1 MKQIII
7 LFLLIIS
14 CGKLFSQDDSQN
26 QDTTFWKSGGDFS
39 LQFNQSYFENWAAGG
54 ERSWALGSILNAF
67 AKYNDGTHSWDN
79 TLFMGLGY
87 INTESN
93 KTRKTDDKIEF
104 NSKYGRQAFNKFSYA
119 AQLNFKTQ
127 FFEGIDLKN
136 DKVMSN
142 FMAPAYLNLSVGL
155 DYKPDDNLSVFY
167 SPLSGRVIFVL
178 DDSLSSVGAFGVT
191 PDQKVRPE
199 LGSYFV
205 VQAKYEVMKNVI
217 YQSKLDLYW
226 NYTPDDPETELYNI
240 DVMWDNAIQF
250 KVNSI
255 LSFVFTAN
263 IIYDHDIYSINEEG
277 KKEWL
282 QLKQTFGAGIT
293 LKY

>member
-1 MKQIII
+1 M
-7 LFLLIIS
+7 LISFELIS
-14 CGKLFSQDDSQN
+14 QEESQN
-26 QDTTFWKSGGDFS
+26 SQTISQNTDTTYWKTGGDFS

-67 AKYNDGTHSWDN
+67 AKYNDGKNSWDN

-104 NSKYGRQAFNKFSYA
+104 NSKYGRQAYKKFSYA

-127 FFEGIDLKN
+127 FFEGINLKN
-136 DKVMSN
+136 DMVMSD
-142 FMAPAYLNLSVGL
+142 FMSPAYLNLSIGM
-155 DYKPDDNLSVFY
+155 DYKPDDRLSVFY

-178 DDSLSSVGAFGVT
+178 DDSLSSIGAFGVT
-191 PDQKVRPE
+191 PDQKIRPE

-205 VQAKYEVMKNVI
+205 VQAKFEVVKNVI

-226 NYTPDDPETELYNI
+226 NYTPDDPATELYNI
-240 DVMWDNAIQF
+240 DVMWDNSIQF

-263 IIYDHDIYSINEEG
+263 LIYDHDIYSINEEG

-282 QLKQTFGAGIT
+282 QLKQTFGGGIT
-293 LKY
+293 IKY